1 MIPTILP
8 STYVD
13 NLTYSGNYPSFPQ
26 HGTVDLVDCIE
37 CYAEQ
42 TEDEGSEWELAFT
55 YPLGGY
61 GFDQIQLNAIILA
74 KVNDHQGLQAF
85 RIYGIEKSIN
95 KTVAVK
101 CQHISY
107 DMVNVPVKPFKA
119 TSCSDAITKI
129 RTNTIYGNNW
139 KTHHFYLDTDITSSE
154 KFEPD
159 TPTSMRAMLLDGD
172 DSIKGTYGG
181 DLIFDNYHVSLNQV
195 GGADRGVTINYGVDL
210 IDMTQ
215 EYNNSEM
222 ITGIL
227 PYYKRSTNDELYAT
241 DPIIYGDVVNGP
253 GTYDIPKIKS
263 VDLTEHFP
271 NNVPTTAQVTAKA
284 REWVAKEEI
293 GIPEISLTV
302 SYATLGQDVRIHD
315 AVRVV
320 FQKMGIDVKSK
331 VVKYKYNVLLERCEE
346 IEVGHAKESKYF
358 SLMDAS
364 KLRKGL
370 IPPERIQNESITGD
384 KIASGGVGK
393 GKIGPEAIGSGNIE
407 LQSINHELLS
417 KKGSSAGPA
426 VQQDVIDEGAVGED
440 EIDDGAVV
448 EDKIDSGAVT
458 EHKIGLGAVIE
469 DAISMGAVSFNKI
482 KNYAVD
488 TIKLAIGAVTED
500 NIDTGAVTENKL
512 DDGAVTENKIDDEAV
527 TENKIGTEAVTF
539 NKIGRL
545 AVDTSRINDAAIA
558 WAKLQSGSGQPAT
571 KINALE
577 ADMAYVNKLFA
588 TTAQIDTIRA
598 YNIFAASTLYVEG
611 TRGSWQTK
619 TVSTGSGYTTIKY
632 LGQYTV

>member
-13 NLTYSGNYPSFPQ
+13 NLTYAGNYPSFPQ
-26 HGTVDLVDCIE
+26 HGTVDLIDCIE

-42 TEDEGSEWELAFT
+42 TEDEGSEWEVAFT

-95 KTVAVK
+95 KTISVK

-426 VQQDVIDEGAVGED
+426 VLQDVIGAGEVGED

-458 EHKIGLGAVIE
+458 ENKIGRGAVVE
-469 DAISMGAVSFNKI
+469 DAISMAAVSFDKI

-500 NIDTGAVTENKL
+500 NIDTGAVTE
-512 DDGAVTENKIDDEAV
+512 DKIDDEAV
-527 TENKIGTEAVTF
+527 TEDKIGTEAVTF
-539 NKIGRL
+539 NKIGQL

-588 TTAQIDTIRA
+588 SSAQINYIYANNASFSYMHSDSAGIGSATIISLNNYQIRWVNIDGTYCIGRA
-598 YNIFAASTLYVEG
+598 
-611 TRGSWQTK
+611 
-619 TVSTGSGYTTIKY
+619 
-632 LGQYTV
+632 